1 MQSQQRQRS
10 YPDPTET
17 MASIP
22 LASAPPTQPPPPTTT
37 SITAMSAA
45 AGTVTNPGAGA
56 AASAQPRTSSASAR
70 SRGSVKPDR
79 RISQIEQSV
88 TNLLVATKQLLETL
102 TQWSRG
108 LAREEDV
115 SDVYVRLGYE
125 FNLACR
131 AFNSIGV
138 ETADLG
144 NVPDLLRH
152 ILEDTLSQAASP
164 TALDNYLPRIR
175 DIIVNLLHGLKRKQ
189 NKLHNRPPRENA
201 PQPPAYSSSSRP
213 APAPT
218 TDSGHEREPTPTSTT
233 TTTLPAPA
241 PSAPTADS
249 RREREPTPTPSASVI
264 AAVLATPAPAVP
276 PTSRGFRREVPL
288 MAPSESESS
297 LSSSALQTL
306 PVHSPAAGG
315 ELERR
320 ASRRFSAYQIS
331 KQFGASPNGAPV
343 MPPPHGRGAHRGHE
357 DYRESMKAVQS
368 RGSAHRTRSMRKH
381 AEISPSRSGAVRPPE
396 RIVEEEREEA
406 GGRSDAER
414 ASTRHRN
421 ALPPRSESSQGA
433 ASTATKPPDVFISKS
448 PTADADDDDTAA
460 LSASI
465 KSPADSYQLYTP
477 SNEQATAL
485 PTYSESVQYEA
496 ASTPNTIHRKAAS
509 ATPPVSH
516 LTDLDSSPPRPKEL
530 TLFLQYKT
538 KIKKFVLPNND
549 EQLTLARLQLAFI
562 DKFAWHTH
570 NDGVDLPEIYIQ
582 DPISGVRHEL
592 EDLSDVKD
600 RVVLVLNVEPLDEV
614 KRHFD
619 HGLGG
624 LQKTLDTLK
633 HQLDG
638 QSSLMQRFSDRQL
651 EASKEMARISAVPAS
666 RPPRTPVLP
675 HDDKSRVPTP
685 PPSGAHIQE
694 VQNMRRDIAVLRQT
708 CSSMT
713 ADFTAAMNDVK
724 AKAENVKQ
732 AAADATVSAYTGDA
746 GRAHIVAG
754 KKQLAADSEAILN
767 RYDDVADTIEEL
779 RRDVVT
785 RGVRPLPRQLEDI
798 GKELSAVSKELS
810 RLKEVVKQEKPVW
823 TKIWEQEL
831 ELIMSEKQ
839 DLTHQEEVLI
849 DLSMDLKESTG
860 IFQLVEEAMRQQ
872 NLQAAQRQPTGV
884 GPAALRPNPKLLA
897 FDTDVDPREAKEG
910 MLDEVRGLKVN
921 HQDRVEAIERAE
933 KARQKELQNRKRGD
947 FQLEVEQFVGLSKLK
962 KTGGAE
968 EVDRRRKLADEK
980 ARKENWE
987 RQEQRKIEQ
996 EKKRQEKAALAAAEE
1011 KKAKDEAEEGAV
1023 ARDPIEPANLT
1034 ESIEPTDGARKTKD
1048 EDGAK
1053 KTKDE
1058 DEAPF
1063 QDANGDEFAATIAS
1077 FPTPEP
1083 RSEHSHESAD
1093 VAQSSEAQP
1102 GQNSVDDLNP
1112 GPDSPKG
1119 KEVDSDNKPANRAG
1133 QGWWQPAVFA

>member
-10 YPDPTET
+10 YPDPTEP

-22 LASAPPTQPPPPTTT
+22 LTSAPPPQPLPAAV
-37 SITAMSAA
+37 TAMSAPP
-45 AGTVTNPGAGA
+45 GTGTNTAAGA
-56 AASAQPRTSSASAR
+56 ASSGGVTQPRTSSASTR
-70 SRGSVKPDR
+70 SRGSANPDR
-79 RISQIEQSV
+79 RISQIEKSV

-152 ILEDTLSQAASP
+152 ILEDTLSQPASP

-189 NKLHNRPPRENA
+189 NKLHNRPLRDNA
-201 PQPPAYSSSSRP
+201 AQPPTYSSSSRP
-213 APAPT
+213 TPAPAPT
-218 TDSGHEREPTPTSTT
+218 ADIGHEP
-233 TTTLPAPA
+233 PA
-241 PSAPTADS
+241 PSAPIPES
-249 RREREPTPTPSASVI
+249 RREREPTPSSSSTAVPVTTPG
-264 AAVLATPAPAVP
+264 PPVP
-276 PTSRGFRREVPL
+276 PTSRGFRRDVHM

-297 LSSSALQTL
+297 LSSSTMQTL
-306 PVHSPAAGG
+306 PVHSPGLAEHHSPATSPVHGFSQPHPPPPPPPKQQDALAQLQRGG

-331 KQFGASPNGAPV
+331 KQLGASPNGAPV
-343 MPPPHGRGAHRGHE
+343 MPPPPNSRAAHRGHD

-368 RGSAHRTRSMRKH
+368 RATTHRTRSMRKH
-381 AEISPSRSGAVRPPE
+381 AEMSPSRSGTVRAPE

-406 GGRSDAER
+406 AGRSEIER
-414 ASTRHRN
+414 TSSRQLN
-421 ALPPRSESSQGA
+421 ALPPRTESSQSA
-433 ASTATKPPDVFISKS
+433 VATVVKPPDVGKS
-448 PTADADDDDTAA
+448 PLV
-460 LSASI
+460 LS
-465 KSPADSYQLYTP
+465 PDSDQLYTP
-477 SNEQATAL
+477 SKEQTSPL
-485 PTYSESVQYEA
+485 PPYSESVQYEA

-509 ATPPVSH
+509 ATPPASL
-516 LTDLDSSPPRPKEL
+516 LTDADSSPPRPKEL

-538 KIKKFVLPNND
+538 KIKKVVLPNSD

-582 DPISGVRHEL
+582 DPVSGVRHEL

-633 HQLDG
+633 HQLEG

-713 ADFTAAMNDVK
+713 ADFTAAMNNVK
-724 AKAENVKQ
+724 AKAENVKL
-732 AAADATVSAYTGDA
+732 AAADATVSGYTGDA

-767 RYDDVADTIEEL
+767 RYDDVADIIEEL
-779 RRDVVT
+779 RRDVVA

-810 RLKEVVKQEKPVW
+810 RLKEVVKHEKPVW

-872 NLQAAQRQPTGV
+872 NIQAAQRQPDGV

-897 FDTDVDPREAKEG
+897 FDSDVDPREAKEG

-933 KARQKELQNRKRGD
+933 KARQKELQSRKRGD
-947 FQLEVEQFVGLSKLK
+947 FQREVEQFVGQAKLK

-968 EVDRRRKLADEK
+968 EVERRRNLADEK

-996 EKKRQEKAALAAAEE
+996 ERKRLEKAALAAAEE
-1011 KKAKDEAEEGAV
+1011 NKAKNEAEETTV
-1023 ARDPIEPANLT
+1023 ASNPTEPANPT
-1034 ESIEPTDGARKTKD
+1034 ESIESADAT
-1048 EDGAK
+1048 K
-1053 KTKDE
+1053 KTSDE
-1058 DEAPF
+1058 EEEDAPF
-1063 QDANGDEFAATIAS
+1063 QDANGDGLAATITS
-1077 FPTPEP
+1077 IPTAEP
-1083 RSEHSHESAD
+1083 TLERPHESAEL
-1093 VAQSSEAQP
+1093 AQSSEVQP
-1102 GQNSVDDLNP
+1102 AKDNDGDINP
-1112 GPDSPKG
+1112 GPG
-1119 KEVDSDNKPANRAG
+1119 M
-1133 QGWWQPAVFA
+1133 